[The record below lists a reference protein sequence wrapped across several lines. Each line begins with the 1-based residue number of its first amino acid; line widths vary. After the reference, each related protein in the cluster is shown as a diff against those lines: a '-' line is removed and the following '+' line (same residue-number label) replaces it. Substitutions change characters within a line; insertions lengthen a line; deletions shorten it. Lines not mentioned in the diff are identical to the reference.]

1 MWSDILQHANDAIF
15 AIDLSGKILECSTS
29 VEKFYEYT
37 HEELLGKKYEIVLP
51 DIRHKEFER
60 IRDNLLFGEQSI
72 PFETERITQKKSIIK
87 ISASYSGIRDKSG
100 RIIGISVIERKIMH
114 RRAMESKAQ
123 ALLET
128 APDAMVIV
136 NSFGQIILI
145 NVQTEKLFGYKKDEL
160 LGQDVEILI
169 PDRFLGKHSGHRK
182 LFFANAKTRTM
193 GEGQELF
200 GKHKSGN
207 EFPVEISLSP
217 LETEEGLLVSA
228 AIRDISQRKKA
239 EEKFRNLL
247 ESAPDAIIIVNESG
261 VIQLVN
267 VQTEKMF
274 KYDRAEM
281 VGNKIELLLP
291 VRYNTIHQQHRVN
304 FFRNPKVRQMG
315 EGFDLLGKDKNG
327 KEFPVEISLSPLE
340 TEDGVLVSAAIRDI
354 SEKKKLENQ
363 IREININLEKKVL
376 YRTTELETKNKEL
389 EQFAYVASHDLQ
401 EPLRTISSFV
411 DFLKEEYQGRLDE
424 NADNYLAYISQASER
439 MRILIK
445 DLLDYSRIGRKRIIQ
460 EVNCSEIL
468 ADVLADL
475 SSSIEETKAK
485 VFVSGL
491 LPVVTGY
498 ATELKQLFQNLI
510 INSIKFHKENI
521 PPEIN
526 IQGERINGGWQ
537 FSFKDNGIGIEKKH
551 HERIFIIFQRLHNR
565 TEYEGSGIGLSH
577 CKKIVDLHG
586 GKLWVDS
593 EPGTGSNF
601 QFTINEIEIE

>member
-376 YRTTELETKNKEL
+376 YRTAELETKNKEL

>member
-136 NSFGQIILI
+136 NGFGQIILI

-160 LGQDVEILI
+160 LGHDVEILI
-169 PDRFLGKHSGHRK
+169 PDRFVGKHPDHRK

-200 GKHKSGN
+200 GKHKTGT

-247 ESAPDAIIIVNESG
+247 ESDRHAIIIVNEAG
-261 VIQLVN
+261 IIQLVN
-267 VQTEKMF
+267 AQTEKMF
-274 KYDRAEM
+274 RYDRAEM
-281 VGNKIELLLP
+281 IGNRIELLMP
-291 VRYNTIHQQHRVN
+291 GRYNGVHQVHRVN
-304 FFRNPKVRQMG
+304 
-315 EGFDLLGKDKNG
+315 
-327 KEFPVEISLSPLE
+327 
-340 TEDGVLVSAAIRDI
+340 
-354 SEKKKLENQ
+354 
-363 IREININLEKKVL
+363 
-376 YRTTELETKNKEL
+376 Y
-389 EQFAYVASHDLQ
+389 
-401 EPLRTISSFV
+401 
-411 DFLKEEYQGRLDE
+411 
-424 NADNYLAYISQASER
+424 
-439 MRILIK
+439 
-445 DLLDYSRIGRKRIIQ
+445 
-460 EVNCSEIL
+460 
-468 ADVLADL
+468 
-475 SSSIEETKAK
+475 
-485 VFVSGL
+485 
-491 LPVVTGY
+491 
-498 ATELKQLFQNLI
+498 
-510 INSIKFHKENI
+510 
-521 PPEIN
+521 
-526 IQGERINGGWQ
+526 
-537 FSFKDNGIGIEKKH
+537 FK
-551 HERIFIIFQRLHNR
+551 
-565 TEYEGSGIGLSH
+565 
-577 CKKIVDLHG
+577 
-586 GKLWVDS
+586 
-593 EPGTGSNF
+593 
-601 QFTINEIEIE
+601 

>member
-37 HEELLGKKYEIVLP
+37 HEEMLGKKYEILLP

-72 PFETERITQKKSIIK
+72 PFETERITQKKGIIK

-136 NSFGQIILI
+136 NGFGQIILI

-169 PDRFLGKHSGHRK
+169 PDRFLGKHPGHRK
-182 LFFANAKTRTM
+182 LFFANAKARTM

-247 ESAPDAIIIVNESG
+247 ESAPDAIIIVNELG
-261 VIQLVN
+261 IIQLVN

-274 KYDRAEM
+274 KYDRVELI
-281 VGNKIELLLP
+281 GNKIELLMP
-291 VRYNTIHQQHRVN
+291 GRYHAVHQDHRVN
-304 FFRNPKVRQMG
+304 YYKNPKVRQMG

-376 YRTTELETKNKEL
+376 YRTAELETKNKEL

-411 DFLKEEYQGRLDE
+411 GFLKEEYTGRLDE
-424 NADNYLAYISQASER
+424 NADNYLVYISQASER

-445 DLLDYSRIGRKRIIQ
+445 DLLDYSRIGRKKIIQ
-460 EVNCSEIL
+460 EVNCNEIL
-468 ADVLADL
+468 SDVLADL
-475 SSSIEETKAK
+475 SSSIEETNAK
-485 VFVSGL
+485 VIVLGS

-521 PPEIN
+521 PPKIN

-593 EPGTGSNF
+593 ELGAGSNF
-601 QFTINEIEIE
+601 QFTINEIEKE